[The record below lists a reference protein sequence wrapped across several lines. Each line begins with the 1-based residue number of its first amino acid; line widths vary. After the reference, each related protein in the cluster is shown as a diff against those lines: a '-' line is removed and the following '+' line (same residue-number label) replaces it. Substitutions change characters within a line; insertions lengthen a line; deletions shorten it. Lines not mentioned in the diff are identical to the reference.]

1 MARRLLL
8 IHAGP
13 ALPGVAR
20 RHGDFDRLFTSALAD
35 LAAEWTVVRPFRGE
49 ALPDPRA
56 FDAALMT
63 GSHASVRDRAPWMV
77 DAERWLREAVECRTP
92 FLGVCFGHQLLAH
105 AFGAQVVKNP
115 RGVELGTC
123 EVELTPEGRADPL
136 FAGLGPRLLAL
147 ESHEDLATDL
157 PPRIRLLAGNAFA
170 PVQAIAVGSAR
181 GVQFHPE
188 FTPALVR
195 DLAAE
200 LGLEPASL
208 ERPPEVGTGLLRTF
222 VQSMGRG
229 GS

>member
-1 MARRLLL
+1 MTRRLLL

-20 RHGDFDRLFTSALAD
+20 RHGDFDHLFAGALGD
-35 LAAEWTVVRPFRGE
+35 LSAEWTTVRPFRGE
-49 ALPDPRA
+49 ALPNPTA
-56 FDAALMT
+56 FDAVLMT

-77 DAERWLREAVECRTP
+77 DAERWLREAVQCRTP

-115 RGVELGTC
+115 RGVELGPC
-123 EVELTPEGRADPL
+123 EVELTDEGRADPL
-136 FAGLGPRLLAL
+136 FAGLGPTLVAL
-147 ESHEDLATDL
+147 ESHEDMATEL
-157 PPRIRLLAGNAFA
+157 PRRVQRLAGNAFS

-188 FTPALVR
+188 FSPALVR

-200 LGLEPASL
+200 LGLPP
-208 ERPPEVGTGLLRTF
+208 PPEREPTVGAGLLRAF
-222 VQSMGRG
+222 VERLARPS
-229 GS
+229 